1 MRSDAVTKGVD
12 RAPHRSL
19 LRAGGMTERD
29 FGKPLIGVCN
39 SFVEIVPGHRHLNE
53 LGALVKEAV
62 REAGGM
68 PFEFN
73 TIGVDDGIA
82 MGHEGMCYSLPS
94 RELIADCVETM
105 VQAHRFDGIVCIPNC
120 DKIVPGML
128 MGALRVNVPSIF
140 VSGGPM
146 ETGVAAGRRLSL
158 ATVFE
163 AVGAVEAGRMKER
176 ELRDV
181 EAAACPTCGSC
192 SGLFTANSMNCLL
205 EALGLALP
213 LNGTAMA
220 TSRERRE
227 LVKRAGREIVRLVAD
242 QVAPREVATRAAFLN
257 AIALDMALGCS
268 TNTVLHLL
276 AAAREGGVELSLEDF
291 DRESRRVP
299 TLCTLNPGGPHFMD
313 DFARAGGVPAVL
325 GQLSEMK
332 LLHEDV
338 RTVHGG
344 LARAGV
350 RDRAVI
356 RPVRPEGGIAV
367 LRGSLA
373 PEGAVVKASA
383 VRPEM
388 QRHAG
393 PARVFDGE
401 EPAVAAIRGGAIR
414 SGDVIVIR
422 RVGPK
427 GAPGMPEMLVP
438 TSALVGRGLGDSVAL
453 VTDGRFSGATRGA
466 AIGHVAPEAA
476 VGGPLAGVVEGD
488 RITIDIPRRA
498 LEVDPV
504 REGRASAPRV
514 RSRWLDRYARCVGS
528 AAKGAMTW

>member
-1 MRSDAVTKGVD
+1 MTKGVD

-19 LRAGGMTERD
+19 LRAAGMTDGD

-53 LGALVKEAV
+53 LGALVKESV
-62 REAGGM
+62 REAGGV

-82 MGHEGMCYSLPS
+82 MGHDGMCYSLPS

-128 MGALRVNVPSIF
+128 MGALRVNVPAIF

-146 ETGVAAGRRLSL
+146 EAGMLAGRKLSL

-163 AVGAVEAGRMKER
+163 AVGAVQSGRMGAS

-227 LVKRAGREIVRLVAD
+227 LVKRAGREIVRLVREELK
-242 QVAPREVATRAAFLN
+242 PRDVATRAAFLN
-257 AIALDMALGCS
+257 AVALDMALGCS

-276 AAAREGGVELSLEDF
+276 ASAREAGVELSLDDF
-291 DRESRRVP
+291 DRESRRVA

-313 DFARAGGVPAVL
+313 DFARAGGVPAVM
-325 GQLSEMK
+325 GQLSEMNVVCM
-332 LLHEDV
+332 DV

-344 LARAGV
+344 LATAGV
-350 RDRAVI
+350 RDRNVI

-388 QRHAG
+388 AVHAG
-393 PARVFDGE
+393 PARVFDAE
-401 EPAVAAIRGGAIR
+401 VPAVDAIRAGAIR
-414 SGDVIVIR
+414 PGDVVVIR
-422 RVGPK
+422 QVGPK
-427 GAPGMPEMLVP
+427 GAPGMPEMLMP
-438 TSALVGRGLGDSVAL
+438 TSALVGRGLGESVAL

-476 VGGPLAGVVEGD
+476 AGGPLAGVAEGD
-488 RITIDIPRRA
+488 RISIDIPRRT

-504 REGRASAPRV
+504 REGKPSAPRV
-514 RSRWLDRYARCVGS
+514 RSRWLDRYARTVGS
-528 AAKGAMTW
+528 ASKGAMTW

>member
-1 MRSDAVTKGVD
+1 MRSDAVTRGLD

-19 LRAGGMTERD
+19 LRAAGMTEAD

-39 SFVEIVPGHRHLNE
+39 SFCEIIPGHRHLNE

-82 MGHEGMCYSLPS
+82 MGHDGMCWSLPS
-94 RELIADCVETM
+94 RELIADSVETM
-105 VQAHRFDGIVCIPNC
+105 AMAHPFDGLVCIPNC

-128 MGALRVNVPSIF
+128 MGALRVNIPTIF

-146 ETGVAAGRRLSL
+146 ATGAVAGRRLSL
-158 ATVFE
+158 ASVFE
-163 AVGAVEAGRMKER
+163 AVGAVQAGTMREG
-176 ELRDV
+176 ELRDI

-213 LNGTAMA
+213 GNGTAPA
-220 TSRERRE
+220 TSPERRE
-227 LVKRAGREIVRLVAD
+227 LVRIAGRTIVGLTVKPREIV
-242 QVAPREVATRAAFLN
+242 TRAAMLN
-257 AIALDMALGCS
+257 AVAVDMSLGCS

-276 AAAREGGVELSLEDF
+276 AAAREAGVELTLEDF
-291 DRESRRVP
+291 DLQSRRVP
-299 TLCTLNPGGPHFMD
+299 TLCTLNPAGPHFMD
-313 DFARAGGVPAVL
+313 DFARAGGVGAVMGEL
-325 GQLSEMK
+325 KSMR
-332 LLHEDV
+332 LLCDDV
-338 RTVHGG
+338 RTVHGPM
-344 LARAGV
+344 ATSGV
-350 RDRAVI
+350 RDRKVI

-388 QRHAG
+388 MNHAG
-393 PARVFDGE
+393 PARVFEDE
-401 EPAVAAIRGGAIR
+401 ASAVAAIKRDIKA
-414 SGDVIVIR
+414 GDVVVIR
-422 RVGPK
+422 RVGPR
-427 GAPGMPEMLVP
+427 GAPGMPEMLMP
-438 TSALVGRGLGDSVAL
+438 TSAISGSGLGDSVAL

-466 AIGHVAPEAA
+466 AIGHVSPEAA
-476 VGGPLAGVVEGD
+476 VGGPLAGVRDGD
-488 RITIDIPRRA
+488 RIVIDIPARRIDV
-498 LEVDPV
+498 EPV
-504 REGRASAPRV
+504 RKGEESAPRV
-514 RSRWLDRYARCVGS
+514 RSRWLDRYARTVGPAS
-528 AAKGAMTW
+528 EGAMLW